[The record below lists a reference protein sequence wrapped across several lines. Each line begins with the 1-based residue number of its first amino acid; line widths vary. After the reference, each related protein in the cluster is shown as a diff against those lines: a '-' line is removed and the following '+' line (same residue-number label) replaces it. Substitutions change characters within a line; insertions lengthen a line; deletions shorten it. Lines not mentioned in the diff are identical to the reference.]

1 MFVFVFLFFLII
13 CIEKFFLRNF
23 VPVEKMVEM
32 GTSIMEKNKVNHFDD
47 IR

>member
-1 MFVFVFLFFLII
+1 MVIYVFVFFII
-13 CIEKFFLRNF
+13 CIAKFFLQNF

-32 GTSIMEKNKVNHFDD
+32 GTSILEKNKVNNFDD